1 MAWAILVGSGIFEAV
16 WATALGDSRGL
27 TRPVPALVFACAL
40 VVSMWG
46 LSRALREIP
55 LGTAYAVWTGTGAV
69 LTVAI
74 AAARGVEQLSVLK
87 AVFLCGIIGAVVG
100 LRLVERRE
108 ERGGKTPEN

>member
-40 VVSMWG
+40 VVSMWE

-74 AAARGVEQLSVLK
+74 AAARGVEQLTVLK
-87 AVFLCGIIGAVVG
+87 IVFLCGVVGAVVG
-100 LRLVERRE
+100 LRLVERC
-108 ERGGKTPEN
+108 ERAGG